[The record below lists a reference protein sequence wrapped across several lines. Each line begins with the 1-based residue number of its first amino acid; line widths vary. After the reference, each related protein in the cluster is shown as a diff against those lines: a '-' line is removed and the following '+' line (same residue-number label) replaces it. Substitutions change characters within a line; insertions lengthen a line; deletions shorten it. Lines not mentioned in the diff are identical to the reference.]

1 MYEQLRAGPGA
12 GGARRG
18 IGYRARPTGRFDGY
32 CCLFTSLTGGVRASS
47 DAAQTCFAST
57 YVTQGR
63 PRGYRLSVEPSA
75 RVAKA
80 IDDALSAVAKNAPT
94 SVIVRAALRVATVRQ
109 DVLAEFWLRV
119 EIHGIRAEDEIRE
132 RGKDLLSR
140 LTALIGAEEA
150 TRRWSSTFEA
160 VVARRTVTIDGKPM
174 IMSSGVAE
182 LELNLESL
190 RIIHDTPITPGMTP
204 LDTGLASLDRDK
216 ARTTLGPVLFE
227 RGSMLERIKDA
238 AYTYVLEAEAQLIA
252 GETVPDIIA
261 QGRAFVEAELTRRSP
276 DALEAIHA
284 AESRHGESERES
296 ASHAATSCRRA
307 IKALADSLYPPG
319 PPITGEDGVPRVMD
333 DDHYRNRLTAWVLER
348 RGRSTHADL
357 LASNLA
363 TLGTRLKS
371 LDDLASK
378 GVHADLS
385 RAEVQSCI
393 SWVYMLAA
401 DLLRIDVQSDSAD
414 VHAEEADQGD

>member
-1 MYEQLRAGPGA
+1 MEA
-12 GGARRG
+12 
-18 IGYRARPTGRFDGY
+18 
-32 CCLFTSLTGGVRASS
+32 
-47 DAAQTCFAST
+47 
-57 YVTQGR
+57 
-63 PRGYRLSVEPSA
+63 SA

-80 IDDALSAVAKNAPT
+80 IDEALSAVAKNAPA
-94 SVIVRAALRVATVRQ
+94 SVIMRAALRVATVRQ
-109 DVLAEFWLRV
+109 DVLAELWLRA
-119 EIHGIRAEDEIRE
+119 EIHGISAEDENRE
-132 RGKDLLSR
+132 RAKDLLTR
-140 LTALIGAEEA
+140 LIALVGAEEA
-150 TRRWSSTFEA
+150 TRRWSSTFDA

-174 IMSSGVAE
+174 IMSASVAE

-190 RIIHDTPITPGMTP
+190 RTIHDTPITPGMTP

-216 ARTTLGPVLFE
+216 ARTTLAPVLFE

-252 GETVPDIIA
+252 GESVPDIIA
-261 QGRAFVEAELTRRSP
+261 QGRAFVEAELARRSP
-276 DALEAIHA
+276 DALEAIRA

-307 IKALADSLYPPG
+307 IKALADALYPPG
-319 PPITGEDGVPRVMD
+319 PPVTGEDGVPRVMD

-357 LASNLA
+357 IASNL
-363 TLGTRLKS
+363 TSLGARLKS

-385 RAEVQSCI
+385 SAEVESCV

-401 DLLRIDVQSDSAD
+401 DLLRIDVQTASAEL
-414 VHAEEADQGD
+414 HTERAGEGG

>member
-1 MYEQLRAGPGA
+1 MSSKFK
-12 GGARRG
+12 RG
-18 IGYRARPTGRFDGY
+18 R
-32 CCLFTSLTGGVRASS
+32 
-47 DAAQTCFAST
+47 
-57 YVTQGR
+57 
-63 PRGYRLSVEPSA
+63 YRLGVEASA

-80 IDDALSAVAKNAPT
+80 VDEALSAVVKNAPA
-94 SVIVRAALRVATVRQ
+94 SVVVRAALRVATVRQ

-119 EIHGIRAEDEIRE
+119 EIHGISAEDEIKE

-140 LTALIGAEEA
+140 LTALVGAEEA
-150 TRRWSSTFEA
+150 TRRWSSAFEA
-160 VVARRTVTIDGKPM
+160 VVARRTVTIDGKPR

-182 LELNLESL
+182 LELNLEAL
-190 RIIHDTPITPGMTP
+190 RTIHDTPITPGMTP

-252 GETVPDIIA
+252 GESVPDIIA
-261 QGRAFVEAELTRRSP
+261 QGRAFVEAELARRAP
-276 DALEAIHA
+276 EALEAIQA

-307 IKALADSLYPPG
+307 IKALADALYPPG
-319 PPITGEDGVPRVMD
+319 PPVTGEDGVARVMD

-357 LASNLA
+357 IASNLA
-363 TLGTRLKS
+363 SLGTRLKS

-385 RAEVQSCI
+385 RAEVESCV

-401 DLLRIDVQSDSAD
+401 DLLRIDVQSASAD
-414 VHAEEADQGD
+414 LHAESADEGN